1 MKHARIT
8 LAAVLAVL
16 AGLVGLAAGTGAASA
31 KAAATNTTLT
41 LTIANCEGCVVGLT
55 SVMAA
60 DYEDLWSS
68 KEKKVKSGE
77 VTFKV
82 PIDRTAGLSIGVSPP
97 WEGAVPYQTMV
108 ALRYKGYTAGEKAV
122 LLRHQP
128 RQEGLGLLGRHDRR
142 RRHAEDRRQEGHRH
156 GQHGPGEGLDRL
168 RQDHAGLPAADA
180 AHLERRA
187 RLPGRLRLRPRGL
200 TSADLRSRTFA
211 RP

>member
-68 KEKKVKSGE
+68 KGE
-77 VTFKV
+77 GQERRGDLQG
-82 PIDRTAGLSIGVSPP
+82 PDRPHRRAEHRRPARPGKARCPTRPWSPS
-97 WEGAVPYQTMV
+97 
-108 ALRYKGYTAGEKAV
+108 RYKGYTVGEKLS

-128 RQEGLGLLGRHDRR
+128 RQEGLGLLGRHDR
-142 RRHAEDRRQEGHRH
+142 H
-156 GQHGPGEGLDRL
+156 
-168 RQDHAGLPAADA
+168 DA
-180 AHLERRA
+180 ATLKIVVKKVTVMGNMGPVKGSIA
-187 RLPGRLRLRPRGL
+187 FAKTTQDYLQPMQPTWNGVLGLPGRLRLRPQL
-200 TSADLRSRTFA
+200 SSRS
-211 RP
+211 

>member
-97 WEGAVPYQTMV
+97 WERAVPYQTMV
-108 ALRYKGYTAGEKAV
+108 ALRYKGYSAGEK
-122 LLRHQP
+122 LSYS
-128 RQEGLGLLGRHDRR
+128 DIS
-142 RRHAEDRRQEGHRH
+142 HAKKASGCW
-156 GQHGPGEGLDRL
+156 
-168 RQDHAGLPAADA
+168 AGTTADA
-180 AHLERRA
+180 ATLKIVVKKVTVMGNMGPVKGSIA
-187 RLPGRLRLRPRGL
+187 FAKTTQDYLQPMQPTWNGVLGSQDVFGCGPG
-200 TSADLRSRTFA
+200 A
-211 RP
+211 

>member
-82 PIDRTAGLSIGVSPP
+82 PTDRTAGLSIARQPALGRR
-97 WEGAVPYQTMV
+97 GAVPDHGRP
-108 ALRYKGYTAGEKAV
+108 ALQGLRRRRQGV
-122 LLRHQP
+122 LLRHQTTP
-128 RQEGLGLLGRHDRR
+128 R
-142 RRHAEDRRQEGHRH
+142 
-156 GQHGPGEGLDRL
+156 
-168 RQDHAGLPAADA
+168 
-180 AHLERRA
+180 
-187 RLPGRLRLRPRGL
+187 RPRAAGP
-200 TSADLRSRTFA
+200 A
-211 RP
+211 RPPTPPR